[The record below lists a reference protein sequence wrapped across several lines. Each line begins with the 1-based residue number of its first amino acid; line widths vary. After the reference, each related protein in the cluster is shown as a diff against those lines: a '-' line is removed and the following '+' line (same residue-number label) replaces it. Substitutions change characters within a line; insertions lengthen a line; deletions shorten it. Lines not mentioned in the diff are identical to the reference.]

1 MAVDA
6 SLATLSDSAFTAS
19 IVAYSVGIF
28 GYAGEYAFGRQ
39 GRIARTSTEQS
50 AALTTAGSRSGVH
63 RAGPGGLATSDG
75 DGPGAPER
83 HRLMATRLGRIGLA
97 ATVLGALLQ
106 VASLTARGIAAGR
119 APWGNMFEFASGV
132 CLVAV
137 VAYLFL
143 LTQAPRLRHLGLFVL
158 IPIVFVLV
166 YAGLEL
172 YAEAAPLVAA
182 LRSYWLVIHVAAAII
197 ACGIWFVSGVMAA
210 LYLVRQR
217 YERGLVEQEA
227 PPRPIAAL
235 GPRLPEAAVLDRIS
249 YRLVAFAFPIFT
261 FAVIAGAI
269 WAESAWG
276 RFWGWDPKETWALI
290 AWLVYACYL
299 HARAT
304 AGWKGVR
311 AAQINLLGF
320 FAMTFNFLV
329 INMVV
334 SGLHS
339 YAGLT

>member
-1 MAVDA
+1 MAVNE
-6 SLATLSDSAFTAS
+6 SLAALSDTTFTATIVVYS
-19 IVAYSVGIF
+19 IAVV

-39 GRIARTSTEQS
+39 GHIARTSAAQS
-50 AALTTAGSRSGVH
+50 GQGAGGVQV
-63 RAGPGGLATSDG
+63 ADAPPG
-75 DGPGAPER
+75 
-83 HRLMATRLGRIGLA
+83 RLQMATRLGRVGLL
-97 ATVLGALLQ
+97 ATALGALLH
-106 VASLTARGIAAGR
+106 VAFLAMRGVAAGR
-119 APWGNMFEFASGV
+119 VPWGNMFEFASGV
-132 CLVAV
+132 GLVAIL
-137 VAYLFL
+137 AFL
-143 LTQAPRLRHLGLFVL
+143 WLQFAAPRLRHLGLFVL
-158 IPIVFVLV
+158 VPVVFVLV

-172 YAEAAPLVAA
+172 YTEAGPLVAA
-182 LRSYWLVIHVAAAII
+182 LQSYWLVIHVAAAII
-197 ACGIWFVSGVMAA
+197 SIGVWFVSGVIAG

-217 YERGLVEQEA
+217 YERGLA
-227 PPRPIAAL
+227 DGGPTPRAVAGL
-235 GPRLPEAAVLDRIS
+235 GPRLPEAAILDRLS

-290 AWLVYACYL
+290 VWIVYAGYL

-311 AAQINLLGF
+311 AAQINLLGL
-320 FAMTFNFLV
+320 FAITFNFLV